1 MGPAGNFAFWN
12 PGAKV
17 LLSFLMLLGRLDIYA
32 VAMLF
37 SPSVWKSLL
46 R

>member
-1 MGPAGNFAFWN
+1 
-12 PGAKV
+12 
-17 LLSFLMLLGRLDIYA
+17 MLLGRLDIYA